1 VPFGKDVVVTVG
13 AGLIVMLRALV
24 ALEPALAAFTVK
36 FEETAAEGVPL
47 IKPPLDSVS
56 PAGSAPAVT
65 LHV

>member
-1 VPFGKDVVVTVG
+1 
-13 AGLIVMLRALV
+13 MLRALV

-47 IKPPLDSVS
+47 ITPPLDSVR
-56 PAGSAPAVT
+56 PAGTAPTVT